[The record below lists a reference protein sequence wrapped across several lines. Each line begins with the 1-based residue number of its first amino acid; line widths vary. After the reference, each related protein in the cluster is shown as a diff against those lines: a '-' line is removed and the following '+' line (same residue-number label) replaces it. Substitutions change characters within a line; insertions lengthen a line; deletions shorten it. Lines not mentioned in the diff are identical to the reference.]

1 VEREVAVDG
10 VLGPEGAALDELVEL
25 LSSVRVDERAQSGRH
40 DLTDEEWAFVA
51 PFLPEPKPGGRPAR
65 PNRQVFN
72 GMIWLLRTGAPWRDL
87 PRDRFGPFTTVYT
100 RFAAWRRE
108 GVLEGLV
115 EGLLGRLNDADEI
128 DWDLWCVDGSIA
140 RAARCAGDYPKKGG
154 RQTSRKTTR

>member
-1 VEREVAVDG
+1 MDG
-10 VLGPEGAALDELVEL
+10 VFGLESEALDELVEL
-25 LSSVRVDERAQSGRH
+25 LSNVRVDERAQSETLRRH

-51 PFLPEPKPGGRPAR
+51 PFLPAPKPGGRPAR

-108 GVLEGLV
+108 GVFEGLV
-115 EGLLGRLNDADEI
+115 EGLLGRLNDTNKI

-140 RAARCAGDYPKKGG
+140 RAARCAGGYPKKGV
-154 RQTSRKTTR
+154 RQMSRRTTR